1 MIESALA
8 AGLQGVQ
15 TGIANANQAARDIA
29 TATTTRPSE
38 QQSSSGEDVNATIT
52 QAAVE
57 LKVSENQVKA
67 SAAVIRT
74 ADEILGTLI
83 DIKA

>member
-29 TATTTRPSE
+29 TATTTPRPGE
-38 QQSSSGEDVNATIT
+38 QQDAPQDVNATIT

-57 LKVSENQVKA
+57 LKASENQVEA

-74 ADEILGTLI
+74 ADEVLGTLI